1 MSENNCWPREK
12 LKEYLAGWADE
23 NQTQQIEAH
32 LSQCAMCEETIVALE
47 REPDTL
53 VGIVS
58 SLKQGSPENE
68 SSELAALL
76 AKAGDLVQAD
86 VHAVDRA
93 DHARSDDSASR
104 VSAPAKVGPYV
115 LQRPLGRG
123 GMGSV
128 FLARHQQL
136 GKSVAIKLLPWRS
149 THREHFE
156 ARFQR
161 EVRAAGGLDHPS
173 IVSATDAGQENGTHY
188 LVMEFIDGLDLSRLV
203 RAMGQVRLA
212 DACELIRQ
220 VALGLSHAHAE
231 RIVHRDIKPSNLMLN
246 RRGQVKI
253 LDFGL
258 ARLGPWNEESAEL
271 TTVGQLMGTLDYMA
285 PEQAERAESV
295 DYRADLYSLGAT
307 LFRLLC
313 GRAPLA
319 ASPDQSPLAKL
330 RLLATEEPPKLSTLR
345 PDAPQELTKLVA
357 EMLARDP
364 SDRPASAAHVAER
377 LEQFCHSHD
386 LSSLLRTAVEKVELL
401 QPTTASSSKAVGD
414 VDNQITARPSSSSA
428 LHAAEANAKSSR
440 SSVIHW
446 GWIGTA
452 CAAMAG
458 LIYCGITIW
467 IDSQS
472 GWLHIDSDAKVSIE
486 IASDSAPVK
495 QWKIEPGANTTK
507 LYAGKYRIVLK
518 EGSDGVQLDQQQL
531 LVTKGGVTIAKVYKD
546 EKSSESS
553 NIPPVDSTLSRQ
565 SIKNSP
571 QAAIPP
577 ASTAVLIPGDA
588 LMISSLADEKINYK
602 FVIQADSTAKLP
614 MVGTVNVAG
623 LTVDAFE
630 KELNK
635 RYSEWLTHPAIEVF
649 RDPSQP
655 TVATSE
661 SIPIRSNEKEGSS
674 SDSAIKDTS
683 DIAEPTYK
691 GRPLSDWL
699 KMISLERS
707 HDGLTEALQAISAS
721 ISDRTCSRIS
731 SQLKRDLPNVRW
743 EEIFS
748 ESLNRKNSP
757 LWLYRAAF
765 AVLQK
770 ASPDEFDTSTE
781 VDYFDYVLSEL
792 QSTYDEHW
800 RGIVIK
806 YAIPYG
812 VTSKQLEPLKGWLN
826 AQLAQGP
833 SSKHFDGTV
842 ECLLRHVFHPR
853 SHDENREEWLK
864 MLMASPHIAD
874 LFWLSL
880 PYSDSP
886 GFVETETSIP
896 ITSKVANYYIG
907 GNYPRS
913 EVCWRPLIR
922 LAIKTLEEASGEP
935 NDKTS
940 LSIAYSAAI
949 LFESNIQPTD
959 HLIPELKEIWK
970 LWSKRLVE
978 SESLRSRL
986 VEISYPMANKFEA
999 RSFSQS
1005 SPKRSYLVS
1014 IQHALVSSLAK
1025 FSEPSEALIE
1035 VLLPGAARSFYARN
1049 RDQIDPWNYGTHRF
1063 ANDLTALAKGAVIEL
1078 KEQSTVSG
1086 DNPQKVASDREAE
1099 DLRDLCSLR
1108 CFNISKEEMAV
1119 RLLEHIKPI
1128 YAAKQFNL
1136 LDRDKDGKVT
1146 IAESADELARAFAIE
1161 ATVLDND
1168 HDQLISIDEYIAYRD
1183 EWHCSFFRIKGKP
1196 TEAYIEFAK
1205 KQVKKYDKDN
1215 DGKLSTE
1222 EQSKMI
1228 VSPNAADTDNDG
1240 YVDALEYAAYRAR

>member
-23 NQTQQIEAH
+23 YQTQQIEAH
-32 LSQCAMCEETIVALE
+32 LSQCEMCEETIVALE
-47 REPDTL
+47 KEPDTL

-58 SLKQGSPENE
+58 SLKQESPENE

-76 AKAGDLVQAD
+76 AKAGDLVHAD
-86 VHAVDRA
+86 GLSDDRA
-93 DHARSDDSASR
+93 DERANDSADDSASR
-104 VSAPAKVGPYV
+104 HPALAKIGPYV
-115 LQRPLGRG
+115 LQQPLGRG

-136 GKSVAIKLLPWRS
+136 GKLVAIKLLPWRS

-231 RIVHRDIKPSNLMLN
+231 GIVHRDVKPSNLMLN

-285 PEQAERAESV
+285 PEQAERADSV

-345 PDAPQELTKLVA
+345 PDAPQELTQLVA
-357 EMLARDP
+357 EMLARNP
-364 SDRPASAAHVAER
+364 RDRPASAAHVAER
-377 LEQFCHSHD
+377 LEPFCQSHD
-386 LSSLLRTAVEKVELL
+386 LSGLLRTALEKVELL
-401 QPTTASSSKAVGD
+401 QARTASSSKAVGD
-414 VDNQITARPSSSSA
+414 VELQQLSSNRLKTVAESNAR
-428 LHAAEANAKSSR
+428 EARGTSR
-440 SSVIHW
+440 NW
-446 GWIGTA
+446 GWIGVACTA
-452 CAAMAG
+452 IAG

-486 IASDSAPVK
+486 IASESAPVK
-495 QWKIEPGANTTK
+495 YWKIEPGANSTK
-507 LYAGKYRIVLK
+507 LYAGKYRIVLQ

-546 EKSSESS
+546 GKSTESFSLPPNDAELSQKLS
-553 NIPPVDSTLSRQ
+553 NSSRT
-565 SIKNSP
+565 
-571 QAAIPP
+571 AIPP
-577 ASTAVLIPGDA
+577 ASTAVLVPGDA
-588 LMISSLADEKINYK
+588 LMISSHADEKLKHK

-623 LTVDAFE
+623 LTVDSLQ

-635 RYSEWLTHPAIEVF
+635 RYSEWMSVPAIEVF
-649 RDPSQP
+649 RDPSQA
-655 TVATSE
+655 TVASSE
-661 SIPIRSNEKEGSS
+661 SIPVRLNDKESS
-674 SDSAIKDTS
+674 SSGAAIKDTS

-743 EEIFS
+743 EETFS
-748 ESLNRKNSP
+748 ESPNRKNSP

-792 QSTYDEHW
+792 QSTSDERW

-853 SHDENREEWLK
+853 SHDENREVWLK
-864 MLMASPHIAD
+864 MLMASPHISD

-880 PYSDSP
+880 PYSDTP
-886 GFVETETSIP
+886 GFAETETSISKS
-896 ITSKVANYYIG
+896 SKVANYYVG

-922 LAIKTLEEASGEP
+922 LAIKTLGEASGEP
-935 NDKTS
+935 SDKTL

-949 LFESNIQPTD
+949 LFESNIQPAD
-959 HLIPELKEIWK
+959 DLIPELKEIWK

-1005 SPKRSYLVS
+1005 APSRSYLVS
-1014 IQHALVSSLAK
+1014 IQYALVSSLAK
-1025 FSEPSEALIE
+1025 YSEPSEALIE

-1063 ANDLTALAKGAVIEL
+1063 ANDLTSLAKGAVMEL
-1078 KEQSTVSG
+1078 RDQSTVSG
-1086 DNPQKVASDREAE
+1086 DNPQKVASDRDAE

-1108 CFNISKEEMAV
+1108 CFNIPKEEMAI
-1119 RLLEHIKPI
+1119 RLIEHIKPI
-1128 YAAKQFNL
+1128 YAAKQLKL
-1136 LDRDKDGKVT
+1136 LDGDNDCKVT
-1146 IAESADELARAFAIE
+1146 IAESADALIRALAVD
-1161 ATVLDND
+1161 ATALDY
-1168 HDQLISIDEYIAYRD
+1168 DQDQQVSVDEYIAYRN
-1183 EWHCSFFRIKGKP
+1183 ERLSIILGGKGKT
-1196 TEAYIEFAK
+1196 TEADVEWAK
-1205 KQVKKYDKDN
+1205 KQIEKYDKDDN
-1215 DGKLSTE
+1215 GKLSPE
-1222 EQSKMI
+1222 EQSKML
-1228 VSPNAADTDNDG
+1228 VPPKGADINNDG
-1240 YVDALEYAAYRAR
+1240 YVDALEYARYRAR